1 MKEKENRKR
10 TQEANR
16 EDKQAKLQKQKK
28 IIYIVAIVVF
38 SIVSAVFGLDN
49 YDKLFDG
56 EPFVGTQVYEVE
68 PEKYMKVHYIDVG
81 QGDCSL
87 IVCDGKTMLID
98 AGENGNETKVLDYLR
113 EQNIGKLDYII
124 ASHQHSDHI
133 GGLPEVLDEIGA
145 DILIMPRLTKEQTPT
160 NSTYTAFLKAIKNS
174 GVKTVASEVGAK
186 YTLGSAEFE
195 ILGPVTNDAEDINSM
210 SVVVKLT
217 YGENTFLFT
226 GDAEKDEEREII
238 ATGADL
244 DCDVLKVGHHGSGT
258 SSCTDWLDAVT
269 PEICVIQVGADNDY
283 GHPHKNI
290 VERLAKYADEIYR
303 NDLCGDII
311 ISSDGKTIDVIYDN
325 Q

>member
-1 MKEKENRKR
+1 MKN
-10 TQEANR
+10 
-16 EDKQAKLQKQKK
+16 KK
-28 IIYIVAIVVF
+28 IVYIALIVVI

-49 YDKLFDG
+49 YDKFFDG

-68 PEKYMKVHYIDVG
+68 PTKYLKVHYIDVG

-98 AGENGNETKVLDYLR
+98 AGENGHETKVLDYLR
-113 EQNIGKLDYII
+113 MQNIEKLDYII
-124 ASHQHSDHI
+124 ASHQHTDHI
-133 GGLPEVLDEIGA
+133 GGLPEVLEEIGA
-145 DILIMPRLTKEQTPT
+145 DTLIMPRLTKEQTPT

-195 ILGPVTNDAEDINSM
+195 ILGPVTNDVEDINSM

-258 SSCTDWLDAVT
+258 SSCKDWLDAVT

-283 GHPHKNI
+283 GHPHENI
-290 VERLAKYADEIYR
+290 VERLAKYTDEIYR

-311 ISSDGKTIDVIYDN
+311 ISSDGKTFGVVYDN